1 MDASPGKR
9 YFLEALEEDWN
20 ENLRYLRAAERVLR
34 ENDAARQR
42 RPDTTIPDLAESVT
56 AEFEAL
62 WNNPKVS
69 WQERKRMLLFVIED
83 ATMIRENDDIAVNIR
98 FRGGAS
104 ETCRVPVPRPRWQQ
118 ITTPEPV
125 VREINRLLD
134 NNCAGDILDILN
146 KQEIVA
152 GTGKPFD
159 TGTVRN
165 VIFRHKLEVRNQR
178 LRKLGFRSAREMARD
193 HGVSKWTILRM
204 RDEGRL
210 ESRRL
215 NRRDTLYRVPSD
227 DGGKAGLRAENPAT
241 TATEHDDNV
250 GRYTS

>member
-69 WQERKRMLLFVIED
+69 WQERKQMLRFVIED
-83 ATMIRENDDIAVNIR
+83 ATLIRENDDIGVNIR
-98 FRGGAS
+98 FRGGAY
-104 ETCRVPVPRPRWQQ
+104 ETRRVPVPRPRWQQ
-118 ITTPEPV
+118 ITTPKPV

-134 NNCAGDILDILN
+134 DNCASDIRDILN
-146 KQEIVA
+146 KQGIVA

-159 TGTVRN
+159 TGAVRN
-165 VIFRHKLEVRNQR
+165 VILRHKLEVRNQR
-178 LRKLGFRSAREMARD
+178 LRKLGFRSARELARGR
-193 HGVSKWTILRM
+193 GVSKWIIMRM
-204 RDEGRL
+204 CDEGQL
-210 ESRRL
+210 ECRSL
-215 NRRDTLYRVPSD
+215 NRRDAACRVLPDASS
-227 DGGKAGLRAENPAT
+227 KAGPP
-241 TATEHDDNV
+241 
-250 GRYTS
+250 GREPGDHRN